1 MLKFVPLNPNA
12 IHVILTIAKEKPK
25 RKKVNSVRKFQDVW
39 IMKMWTS
46 LKLCLHYNKNMSF
59 SLFEFN

>member
-39 IMKMWTS
+39 IMKM
-46 LKLCLHYNKNMSF
+46 
-59 SLFEFN
+59 